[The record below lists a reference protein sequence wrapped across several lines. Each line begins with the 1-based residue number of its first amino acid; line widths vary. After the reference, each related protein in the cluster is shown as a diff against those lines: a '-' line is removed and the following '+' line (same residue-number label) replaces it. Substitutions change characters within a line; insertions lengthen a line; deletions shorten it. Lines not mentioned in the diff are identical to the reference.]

1 MTRFPDPAGSRAVL
15 IGVSRYEHPKLP
27 GLPAV
32 RANLADLKAVL
43 TDPVNGTLR
52 DEHCVMVHEPRVP
65 TDFGLPVT
73 EAAGE
78 ATDVLLV
85 YYAGHGIVDGQGR
98 LHLAV
103 FHTDPA
109 RTSVTALP
117 YDVLREAMLDSRAAV
132 KVLVLDCCFSGR
144 ATGPMGDEQGLVGG
158 QIDIAGTYVLASSSA
173 TKPSRAL
180 PGATHTAF
188 TEALLAALRHPD
200 PLTLDALFDT
210 VHHHLLARSLPLPER
225 RVMNT
230 AGGLTLVKGPPAAAH
245 PGDTPP
251 GEGAPPARWN
261 RRGFLVVGSAAGLA
275 LGTAALEWVVESW
288 SDHDTSGPSGPSSS
302 GSPVTK
308 VTGAPSP
315 GQTLAAHKGA
325 VLSVAF
331 RPAGEILASGSAD
344 RTIRLWKVTDPA
356 KPVPFVSLTAPTD
369 NVDAVAF
376 SPDGGLLA
384 GGGNDNAV
392 RLWKTTDPTKP
403 KPLSRLTGHTDAVF
417 SVAFNPDGTVLASG
431 SADRTL
437 RLWNV
442 SDPAQPTPMG
452 RPGTGHT
459 DAVLSVAFSPDPSLM
474 ATGSADN
481 SILLWN
487 VATPPATV
495 GAPVPGHKNRVHSVV
510 FSPDGKVLASAG
522 GDRTVR
528 LWNVTDLANP
538 TQIGAPLTGHTD
550 AVYCLAFT
558 TDGKVLASAG
568 ADKRIRLWNL
578 TDPAKPK
585 PLGRPLVGH
594 TDAVHSVAFTTDGKL
609 LASAGSDNKIR
620 LWTVTG

>member
-15 IGVSRYEHPKLP
+15 IGVSRYEHPELP

-32 RANLADLKAVL
+32 RANLADLSAVL

-52 DEHCVMVHEPRVP
+52 DEHCDVVDEPQLP
-65 TDFGLPVT
+65 TDFGLRVT

-85 YYAGHGIVDGQGR
+85 YYAGHGVVDGQGR

-109 RTSVTALP
+109 RTSVTAFP
-117 YDVLREAMLDSRAAV
+117 YDVLREAMVDSRAAV
-132 KVLVLDCCFSGR
+132 RVLVLDCCFSGR
-144 ATGPMGDEQGLVGG
+144 AAGPMGGEQGLISG

-173 TKPSRAL
+173 TKPSLAL

-188 TEALLAALRHPD
+188 TEALLAALRRPD
-200 PLTLDALFDT
+200 PLTLDALYDT
-210 VHHHLLARSLPLPER
+210 VHHHLLARSLPLPQR

-230 AGGLTLVKGPPAAAH
+230 AGGLTLVKGPPTAAH
-245 PGDTPP
+245 SIRTPHTEGTPP
-251 GEGAPPARWN
+251 NRWN
-261 RRGFLVVGSAAGLA
+261 RRGFLVAGSTACLA
-275 LGTAALEWVVESW
+275 LGAAALEWLVKDG
-288 SDHDTSGPSGPSSS
+288 SDPDTSGAGGPSSS
-302 GSPVTK
+302 GSPARK
-308 VTGAPSP
+308 VTGAHSSGPP
-315 GQTLAAHKGA
+315 LAAHEGP
-325 VLSVAF
+325 VLSVTF
-331 RPAGEILASGSAD
+331 RPGGEILASGSAD
-344 RTIRLWKVTDPA
+344 RSIRLWKVTDPA
-356 KPVPFVSLTAPTD
+356 RPAPLLSLTAPTD
-369 NVDAVAF
+369 DVDAVTF
-376 SPDGGLLA
+376 SSDGGFLA

-392 RLWKTTDPTKP
+392 RLWMTTDPAKP
-403 KPLSRLTGHTDAVF
+403 RPLSRLTGHTGAVF
-417 SVAFNPDGTVLASG
+417 SVAFNPDSTILASG

-442 SDPAQPTPMG
+442 SDPVKPTLMG

-459 DAVLSVAFSPDPSLM
+459 DAVLSVAFSPNQSLM

-510 FSPDGKVLASAG
+510 FSPDGKLLASAG

-528 LWNVTDLANP
+528 LWNVTDVANP
-538 TQIGAPLTGHTD
+538 TQIGAPLSGHTD

-568 ADKRIRLWNL
+568 ADKKVLLWNL
-578 TDPAKPK
+578 TDPAEPQ
-585 PLGRPLVGH
+585 PLGHPLVGH
-594 TDAVHSVAFTTDGKL
+594 AGAVHSVAFTTDGKL
-609 LASAGSDNKIR
+609 LASAGADNKIR
-620 LWTVTG
+620 LWTVAR

>member
-1 MTRFPDPAGSRAVL
+1 M
-15 IGVSRYEHPKLP
+15 SRYEHPKLP

-32 RANLADLKAVL
+32 RANLADLRAVL

-52 DEHCVMVHEPRVP
+52 DEHCVVVDEPRVP
-65 TDFGLPVT
+65 TDFGIPVT
-73 EAAGE
+73 EAAGG

-85 YYAGHGIVDGQGR
+85 YYAGHGVVDGQGR

-117 YDVLREAMLDSRAAV
+117 YDVLREAMVDSRAAV
-132 KVLVLDCCFSGR
+132 RVLVLDCCFSGR
-144 ATGPMGDEQGLVGG
+144 ATGPMGDEQGLISG

-188 TEALLAALRHPD
+188 TEALLATLCRPD
-200 PLTLDALFDT
+200 PLTLDALFDK
-210 VHHHLLARSLPLPER
+210 VHHHLLARSLPLPQR

-230 AGGLTLVKGPPAAAH
+230 AGGLTLVKGPPTAAH
-245 PGDTPP
+245 PGDTPHA
-251 GEGAPPARWN
+251 EGAPPTRWN
-261 RRGFLVVGSAAGLA
+261 RRGFLVAGSAVGLA
-275 LGTAALEWVVESW
+275 LGAGALEWLVKGG
-288 SDHDTSGPSGPSSS
+288 SDHGTSGSSGPSPS
-302 GSPVTK
+302 GSPVMK
-308 VTGAPSP
+308 GTGAPSP
-315 GQTLAAHKGA
+315 GRTLAAHKGA

-331 RPAGEILASGSAD
+331 RPGGEILASASAD
-344 RTIRLWKVTDPA
+344 RTIRLWKVTDPE
-356 KPVPFVSLTAPTD
+356 KPAPLVSLTAPTD

-376 SPDGGLLA
+376 SFDGSLLA

-392 RLWKTTDPTKP
+392 RLWKTTDPAKP
-403 KPLSRLTGHTDAVF
+403 RPLSRLTGHTGAVF
-417 SVAFNPDGTVLASG
+417 SVAFNPDSTILASG

-442 SDPAQPTPMG
+442 SDPVKPTPMG

-459 DAVLSVAFSPDPSLM
+459 DAVLSVAFSPDQSLM

-510 FSPDGKVLASAG
+510 FSPDGKILASAG

-528 LWNVTDLANP
+528 LWNVTDVANP
-538 TQIGAPLTGHTD
+538 TQIGAPLSGHTD

-568 ADKRIRLWNL
+568 ADKKVRLWNL
-578 TDPAKPK
+578 TDPAEPK
-585 PLGRPLVGH
+585 PLGHPLVGH
-594 TDAVHSVAFTTDGKL
+594 TGAVHSVAFTTDGKL
-609 LASAGSDNKIR
+609 LASAGADYKIR
-620 LWTVTG
+620 LWTVAR

>member
-15 IGVSRYEHPKLP
+15 IGASRYEHPKLP
-27 GLPAV
+27 GIPAV
-32 RANLADLKAVL
+32 RANLADLRAVL

-52 DEHCVMVHEPRVP
+52 PGHCAVVDEPKAPADV
-65 TDFGLPVT
+65 GIPVT

-78 ATDVLLV
+78 ATDVLFV
-85 YYAGHGIVDGQGR
+85 YYAGHGVVDGQGR

-109 RTSVTALP
+109 QSSVTALP
-117 YDVLREAMLDSRAAV
+117 YDVLREAMAHSGAAV
-132 KVLVLDCCFSGR
+132 RVLVLDCCFSGR
-144 ATGPMGDEQGLVGG
+144 ATGPMGDGQGLVSG
-158 QIDIAGTYVLASSSA
+158 QIDVAGTYVLASSSA
-173 TKPSRAL
+173 TRPSRAV

-188 TEALLAALRHPD
+188 TGALLGALHRPD
-200 PLTLDALFDT
+200 PLTLDALFDE
-210 VHHHLLARSLPLPER
+210 VHHHLLARALPLPQR

-230 AGGLTLVKGPPAAAH
+230 AGSLTLVKGPPSAAT
-245 PGDTPP
+245 PGDPSP
-251 GEGAPPARWN
+251 AAGAPPARWN
-261 RRGFLVVGSAAGLA
+261 RRGFLVAGSAAGLA
-275 LGTAALEWVVESW
+275 LGTAALAWTVKGGFE
-288 SDHDTSGPSGPSSS
+288 HDTPGSGGPSPS
-302 GSPVTK
+302 GSPVMK

-315 GQTLAAHKGA
+315 GLADHKGA
-325 VLSVAF
+325 VQSVAF
-331 RPAGEILASGSAD
+331 RPGGRVLASGSSD

-356 KPVPFVSLTAPTD
+356 EPAPLVSLTAPTD

-384 GGGNDNAV
+384 GGGNDNTV
-392 RLWKTTDPTKP
+392 RLWKTTDPARP
-403 KPLSRLTGHTDAVF
+403 RALRPLTGHTGAVF

-442 SDPAQPTPMG
+442 SDPAKPTPMG

-459 DAVLSVAFSPDPSLM
+459 DAVLSVAFSPDQSLM

-495 GAPVPGHKNRVHSVV
+495 GARIPGHDNRVHSVV

-528 LWNVTDLANP
+528 LWKVTDLAHP
-538 TQIGAPLTGHTD
+538 TRIGAPLAGHTD
-550 AVYCLAFT
+550 AVYCLAFS
-558 TDGKVLASAG
+558 TDGRVLASAG
-568 ADKRIRLWNL
+568 ADGKVRLWDL
-578 TDPAKPK
+578 TDPAKPT
-585 PLGRPLVGH
+585 PLGRPLAGH
-594 TDAVHSVAFTTDGKL
+594 TGAVRSVAFTTDGKL
-609 LASAGSDNKIR
+609 LASAGDDSRIR
-620 LWTVTG
+620 LWPVAR